1 MNIKDLENQYLLAK
15 QKYYEGNPIMS
26 DYEFDLLEEN
36 LKDSNSQVI
45 NIVGSQSLKDAKFNH
60 ASPMLSL
67 NKIQVHHKIEFPTDK
82 FNTWYSSNKTKA
94 LLEATPKFDGS
105 SCNLI
110 FENGSLE
117 WALTRGDKAK
127 GQNIIDK
134 MKLIV
139 PQTINIKDKCEI
151 RGEVVIPIKI
161 FEKKYSKDYKNPR
174 NFVAGILGRDEIDE
188 EIIKDF
194 RFVSFEARIHTG
206 SKCSHHPHTLE
217 FLKENGFITSVFI
230 KVFEHIDFKS
240 VYDLFANFR
249 KTSPYQLDG
258 IVIKFPESDRQSI
271 GETDHHPKWAIAI
284 KFPPMESIATIRN
297 IIWSP
302 GVSGE
307 FTPIAELDPIDLDG
321 TTVSNVNL
329 HNYGN
334 VIRQGLFPGAKV
346 IIVKSGD
353 IIPIVQKVVESVND
367 NIEKYIPTT
376 CTKPECNIEVQ
387 GEIHLV
393 CTNQNCEHRLINKLS
408 RGMGCFSMRNVAS
421 STIKKLFKAGFIDV
435 IDIFDNS
442 KFNEVELIKSG
453 EFKKG
458 RQLEILINSRNN
470 PENQIT
476 LPLIINALSFDNL
489 GSSIAKQVAK
499 LIEGETPD
507 WSGLSSACYLPF
519 LNSNGTLNTNSE
531 SYIRV
536 MKFVNMIESNGFKI
550 QKEEKI
556 KISEDAIRFELT
568 GSPKEFGFSKKED
581 FIKLLKDNNYVH
593 TGLDKFTSILITDDL
608 TSSSSK
614 MAKAKKLGVEIKT
627 YDEIISLLNA

>member
-36 LKDSNSQVI
+36 LKDSNSQAI
-45 NIVGSQSLKDAKFNH
+45 NIVGSQSLKDAKFH
-60 ASPMLSL
+60 HLSPMLSL
-67 NKIQVHHKIEFPTDK
+67 SKIQVHHNIPFPTTK
-82 FNTWYSSNKTKA
+82 FNSWYLGSKISSTP
-94 LLEATPKFDGS
+94 LEASPKFDGS

-110 FENGSLE
+110 YENGKLE
-117 WALTRGDKAK
+117 WALTRGDKEK
-127 GQNIIDK
+127 GQNILDK

-139 PQTINIKDKCEI
+139 PNTINIKDKVEI
-151 RGEVVIPIKI
+151 RGEVVIPVKK
-161 FEKKYSKDYKNPR
+161 FEEKYASIYKNPR
-174 NFVAGILGRDEIDE
+174 NFVAGILGRDEIDS

-194 RFVSFEARIHTG
+194 HFVSFEARIHT
-206 SKCSHHPHTLE
+206 KKEFYHHSHTAT
-217 FLKENGFITSVFI
+217 FLKENEFIISP
-230 KVFEHIDFKS
+230 KVAIFDYTDFQK
-240 VYDLFANFR
+240 VYTEFANYR
-249 KTSPYQLDG
+249 KTAPYQLDG
-258 IVIKFPESDRQSI
+258 MVIKFNEYERNRI
-271 GETDHHPKWAIAI
+271 GETTHHPNWAMAI

-329 HNYGN
+329 HNYGY

-346 IIVKSGD
+346 IVVKSGD
-353 IIPIVQKVVESVND
+353 IIPVVQKVIESVND
-367 NIEKYIPTT
+367 DIEKYIPTT

-393 CTNQNCEHRLINKLS
+393 CTNPNCEYRLINKLS

-435 IDIFDNS
+435 IDIFDNT
-442 KFNEVELIKSG
+442 KFNELELIKSG

-531 SYIRV
+531 SYLRV

-550 QKEEKI
+550 HKEEKVIISKDSI
-556 KISEDAIRFELT
+556 KYELT
-568 GSPKEFGFSKKED
+568 GSPKEFGFKIKSE
-581 FIKLLKDNNYVH
+581 FIDLLKTHNYVH
-593 TGLDKFTSILITDDL
+593 TGLDSSTNILITDDIN
-608 TSSSSK
+608 SSSSK
-614 MAKAKKLGVEIKT
+614 MAKARKLGVEIMT
-627 YDEIISLLNA
+627 YDQILSLIK